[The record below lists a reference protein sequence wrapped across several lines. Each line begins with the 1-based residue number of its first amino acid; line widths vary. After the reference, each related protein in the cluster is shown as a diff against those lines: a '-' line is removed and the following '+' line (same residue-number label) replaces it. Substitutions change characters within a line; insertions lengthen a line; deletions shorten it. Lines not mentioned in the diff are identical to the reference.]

1 MINDVF
7 MANSFVADKFVADR
21 FVADRFVAD
30 RFVDDRFV
38 DVFCFQLK
46 PSSAVRCEL
55 VSRDAARG
63 LRC

>member
-21 FVADRFVAD
+21 FVA
-30 RFVDDRFV
+30 DRFV